1 MKNKSM
7 ILYFTRGVSLKEWSD
22 SGILSREQA
31 IYDNLIKKGYFKKI
45 YWITY
50 GSGDLNLSRKLK
62 KSGKLNPNIIILEKK
77 LRLSTKFS
85 DILYSVL
92 LVYFYRKEIRGSIV
106 LKTNQADGSWSAV
119 ISKLIF
125 KKFLFV
131 RFGYMLSKSEIA
143 WKRKNFFKILLMIL
157 IEKFSLYFANAVTVT
172 SQDDKEYIKN
182 KLNYDKKIIINKSF
196 IDTSNFRDFKIRR
209 KNRALF
215 VGRLSEEKNI
225 IEIINASNK
234 NRLGIDIVGSGKDLA
249 KIKSF
254 ANQNKYDIN
263 FLGTFPNEEMPILYN
278 SYKYYII
285 ASKSEG
291 LSKTLLEAMACGMI
305 CIGANVVGIKN
316 IIMHRKNGFLAKSN
330 QTVDLAK
337 ALRQAINW
345 KKKYLI
351 KKNAIIQIKREY
363 SFREFFQREVKIVN
377 TALNL

>member
-172 SQDDKEYIKN
+172 SQDDKEYIE
-182 KLNYDKKIIINKSF
+182 NYESLHDS
-196 IDTSNFRDFKIRR
+196 
-209 KNRALF
+209 A
-215 VGRLSEEKNI
+215 
-225 IEIINASNK
+225 
-234 NRLGIDIVGSGKDLA
+234 
-249 KIKSF
+249 
-254 ANQNKYDIN
+254 
-263 FLGTFPNEEMPILYN
+263 
-278 SYKYYII
+278 
-285 ASKSEG
+285 
-291 LSKTLLEAMACGMI
+291 
-305 CIGANVVGIKN
+305 
-316 IIMHRKNGFLAKSN
+316 
-330 QTVDLAK
+330 VDL
-337 ALRQAINW
+337 INYAAFFAA
-345 KKKYLI
+345 YLDHDIDGQDPSRDIFNRI
-351 KKNAIIQIKREY
+351 KDDDTER
-363 SFREFFQREVKIVN
+363 S
-377 TALNL
+377 